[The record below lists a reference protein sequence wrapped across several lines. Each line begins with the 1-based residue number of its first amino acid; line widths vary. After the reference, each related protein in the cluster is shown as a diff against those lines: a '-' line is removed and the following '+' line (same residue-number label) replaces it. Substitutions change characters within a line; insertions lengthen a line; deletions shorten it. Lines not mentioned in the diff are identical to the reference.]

1 MSLLKWKKLA
11 KQKTE
16 LGNKINF
23 VHDTILKKQLGEKT
37 SQESFQKAFK
47 PITTK
52 LDEVAFR
59 NLNIPRLTKKRGKKL
74 GVPDYGIALE
84 DEDIPDY
91 GLDDF
96 FDEGLVP
103 ENKKQI
109 VPKPP
114 TYEESLKDILEG
126 KKQIYVDPQYFPEG
140 PQDMPPKYE
149 EDEEIDYALNVE
161 DEAIALKE
169 AEEAAEA
176 EEAEEVSANRILDHL
191 KLSNYD
197 DIEKQL
203 NQPEM
208 TPLMSR
214 NFLNRKVKDAK
225 IERNRLNGL
234 KAQVTHKYNKGE
246 MSKAERA
253 LQNKGI
259 DDVRVVLNQYIKY
272 QEIQAKMF
280 DDQMKK
286 GSGLKKKKRGGNIVF
301 FNDVKQ
307 LLKKLELIVGEI
319 LAGNTSIEMRNT
331 GVAILDMLLKTSKIN
346 KAQHEKLYKT
356 YFKI

>member
-23 VHDTILKKQLGEKT
+23 VHDTILKNQLGEKT

-59 NLNIPRLTKKRGKKL
+59 NLNIPRLTKKRGEKL

-114 TYEESLKDILEG
+114 TYEESLKDVLEG
-126 KKQIYVDPQYFPEG
+126 EKQIYVN
-140 PQDMPPKYE
+140 PQDLPPEYE
-149 EDEEIDYALNVE
+149 EDEEIDYALDEE
-161 DEAIALKE
+161 D
-169 AEEAAEA
+169 
-176 EEAEEVSANRILDHL
+176 SANMILDEL
-191 KLSNYD
+191 ELSNYD
-197 DIEKQL
+197 DIEKQI

-208 TPLMSR
+208 TQ
-214 NFLNRKVKDAK
+214 RKIKKYVNKKLKDAEFK
-225 IERNRLNGL
+225 RNQL
-234 KAQVTHKYNKGE
+234 KGYKTNVSKDYNKGMISE
-246 MSKAERA
+246 AQKTLDYKRIDNARA
-253 LQNKGI
+253 
-259 DDVRVVLNQYIKY
+259 VLNQYIKHY
-272 QEIQAKMF
+272 ENKL
-280 DDQMKK
+280 KE
-286 GSGLKKKKRGGNIVF
+286 GSGLKKRGGNIVF

-319 LAGNTSIEMRNT
+319 SAGNTSIEMRNT
-331 GVAILDMLLKTSKIN
+331 GVAILDMLLKTSKMN

-356 YFKI
+356 YFKVQNNPII

>member
-37 SQESFQKAFK
+37 SQESLQKVFK

-52 LDEVAFR
+52 LDDVAFR
-59 NLNIPRLTKKRGKKL
+59 NLNIPRLKKRGRNR
-74 GVPDYGIALE
+74 GVPDYAVGVE
-84 DEDIPDY
+84 DEDGGIPDY

-126 KKQIYVDPQYFPEG
+126 KKQIYVDPQYFPEE
-140 PQDMPPKYE
+140 PQDLPPEYE
-149 EDEEIDYALNVE
+149 EDEEIDYALDEE
-161 DEAIALKE
+161 DSDNI
-169 AEEAAEA
+169 
-176 EEAEEVSANRILDHL
+176 ILDDL
-191 KLSNYD
+191 GLSNYD

-203 NQPEM
+203 KQPEM
-208 TPLMSR
+208 TPRKIKRYIDKKLTDANIKR
-214 NFLNRKVKDAK
+214 NQLKGRKS
-225 IERNRLNGL
+225 
-234 KAQVTHKYNKGE
+234 QVSQAYNKGKISE
-246 MSKAERA
+246 AQKTMDYKR
-253 LQNKGI
+253 I
-259 DDVRVVLNQYIKY
+259 DNASAVLNQYIKHY
-272 QEIQAKMF
+272 ENKL
-280 DDQMKK
+280 KE
-286 GSGLKKKKRGGNIVF
+286 GSGLKKRGGNIVF
-301 FNDVKQ
+301 FNDAKQ

-319 LAGNTSIEMRNT
+319 SAGNTSIEMRNT

>member
-1 MSLLKWKKLA
+1 MSLLEWKKLA

-23 VHDTILKKQLGEKT
+23 VHDTILKNQLGEKT
-37 SQESFQKAFK
+37 SQESLQKVFK

-52 LDEVAFR
+52 LDDVAFR
-59 NLNIPRLTKKRGKKL
+59 NLNIPRLKKRGRNR
-74 GVPDYGIALE
+74 GVPDYPVGVE
-84 DEDIPDY
+84 DEDGGIPDY

-126 KKQIYVDPQYFPEG
+126 KKQIYVDPQYFPEE
-140 PQDMPPKYE
+140 PQDMPPEYE
-149 EDEEIDYALNVE
+149 EDED
-161 DEAIALKE
+161 
-169 AEEAAEA
+169 
-176 EEAEEVSANRILDHL
+176 SANMILDEL
-191 KLSNYD
+191 DLSNYD

-208 TPLMSR
+208 TPRKIKRYIDKKLTDANIKR
-214 NFLNRKVKDAK
+214 NQ
-225 IERNRLNGL
+225 L
-234 KAQVTHKYNKGE
+234 KGYKSQVSQAYNKGKISE
-246 MSKAERA
+246 AQKTMDYKRIDNARA
-253 LQNKGI
+253 
-259 DDVRVVLNQYIKY
+259 VLNQYIKHY
-272 QEIQAKMF
+272 ENKVETIQ
-280 DDQMKK
+280 
-286 GSGLKKKKRGGNIVF
+286 GSGIKKRGGNIVF

-356 YFKI
+356 YFKV

>member
-37 SQESFQKAFK
+37 SQESLQKVFK

-52 LDEVAFR
+52 LDDVAFR
-59 NLNIPRLTKKRGKKL
+59 NLNIPRLKKRGRNR
-74 GVPDYGIALE
+74 GVPDYAVGVE
-84 DEDIPDY
+84 DEDGGIPDY

-126 KKQIYVDPQYFPEG
+126 KKQIYVDPQYFPEE
-140 PQDMPPKYE
+140 PQDLPPEYE
-149 EDEEIDYALNVE
+149 EDEEIDYVLDEE
-161 DEAIALKE
+161 D
-169 AEEAAEA
+169 
-176 EEAEEVSANRILDHL
+176 SDNMILDEL
-191 KLSNYD
+191 DLSNYD

-203 NQPEM
+203 KQPEM
-208 TPLMSR
+208 TPRKIKRYIDKKLTDANIKR
-214 NFLNRKVKDAK
+214 NQ
-225 IERNRLNGL
+225 L
-234 KAQVTHKYNKGE
+234 KGYKSQVSQAYNKGKISE
-246 MSKAERA
+246 AQKTMDYKRIDNARA
-253 LQNKGI
+253 
-259 DDVRVVLNQYIKY
+259 VLNQYIKHY
-272 QEIQAKMF
+272 ENKVETIQ
-280 DDQMKK
+280 
-286 GSGLKKKKRGGNIVF
+286 GSGIKKRGGNIVF
-301 FNDVKQ
+301 FNDAKQ

-319 LAGNTSIEMRNT
+319 SAGNTSIEMRNT

>member
-37 SQESFQKAFK
+37 SQESLQKVFK

-52 LDEVAFR
+52 LDDVAFR
-59 NLNIPRLTKKRGKKL
+59 NLNIPRLKKRGRNR
-74 GVPDYGIALE
+74 GVPDYAVGVE
-84 DEDIPDY
+84 DEDGGIPDY

-126 KKQIYVDPQYFPEG
+126 KKQIYVDPQYFPEE
-140 PQDMPPKYE
+140 PQDLPPEYE
-149 EDEEIDYALNVE
+149 EDEEIDYALDEE
-161 DEAIALKE
+161 D
-169 AEEAAEA
+169 
-176 EEAEEVSANRILDHL
+176 SANKILDEL
-191 KLSNYD
+191 ELSNYD

-203 NQPEM
+203 KQPEM
-208 TPLMSR
+208 TPRKIKRYIDKKLTDANIKR
-214 NFLNRKVKDAK
+214 NQLKGRKS
-225 IERNRLNGL
+225 
-234 KAQVTHKYNKGE
+234 QVSQAYNKGKISE
-246 MSKAERA
+246 AQKTMDYKRIDNARA
-253 LQNKGI
+253 
-259 DDVRVVLNQYIKY
+259 VLNQYIKHY
-272 QEIQAKMF
+272 ENKVETIQ
-280 DDQMKK
+280 
-286 GSGLKKKKRGGNIVF
+286 GSGLKKRGGNIVF
-301 FNDVKQ
+301 FNDAKQ

>member
-1 MSLLKWKKLA
+1 MSLLEWKKLA

-23 VHDTILKKQLGEKT
+23 VHDTILKNQLGQKT
-37 SQESFQKAFK
+37 SQESLQKVFK

-52 LDEVAFR
+52 LDDVAFM

-74 GVPDYGIALE
+74 GVPDYAVNIE
-84 DEDIPDY
+84 DEDGGIPDY

-103 ENKKQI
+103 ENEKQI

-114 TYEESLKDILEG
+114 TYEESLQDILEG
-126 KKQIYVDPQYFPEG
+126 KKQIYVDPQYFPEE
-140 PQDMPPKYE
+140 PQDMPPEYE
-149 EDEEIDYALNVE
+149 EDEEIDYALDEE
-161 DEAIALKE
+161 D
-169 AEEAAEA
+169 
-176 EEAEEVSANRILDHL
+176 SANYILDDL
-191 KLSNYD
+191 GLSNYD
-197 DIEKQL
+197 TIEKQL

-208 TPLMSR
+208 TQR
-214 NFLNRKVKDAK
+214 RIKRYIDRKLEAAITK
-225 IERNRLNGL
+225 RYQLNGY
-234 KAQVTHKYNKGE
+234 KTQVSKKYNKGKIVE
-246 MSKAERA
+246 AEKNMEFKRIDNARA
-253 LQNKGI
+253 
-259 DDVRVVLNQYIKY
+259 VLNQYIKHY
-272 QEIQAKMF
+272 ENKVKM
-280 DDQMKK
+280 ME
-286 GSGLKKKKRGGNIVF
+286 GSGLKKRGGNIVF

-307 LLKKLELIVGEI
+307 LLKTLELIVGEI

>member
-37 SQESFQKAFK
+37 SQESLQKVFK

-52 LDEVAFR
+52 LDDVAFR
-59 NLNIPRLTKKRGKKL
+59 NLNIPRLKKRGRNR
-74 GVPDYGIALE
+74 GVPDYAVGVE
-84 DEDIPDY
+84 DEDGGIPDY

-126 KKQIYVDPQYFPEG
+126 KKQIYVDPQYFPEE
-140 PQDMPPKYE
+140 PQDMPPEYE
-149 EDEEIDYALNVE
+149 EDEEIDYALDEE
-161 DEAIALKE
+161 D
-169 AEEAAEA
+169 
-176 EEAEEVSANRILDHL
+176 SANMILDEL
-191 KLSNYD
+191 DLSNYD

-208 TPLMSR
+208 TQQKIKKYIDKKLTDANIKR
-214 NFLNRKVKDAK
+214 NQ
-225 IERNRLNGL
+225 L
-234 KAQVTHKYNKGE
+234 KGYKSQVSQAYNKGKISE
-246 MSKAERA
+246 AQKTMDYKRIDNARA
-253 LQNKGI
+253 
-259 DDVRVVLNQYIKY
+259 VLNQYIKHY
-272 QEIQAKMF
+272 GNKVETIQ
-280 DDQMKK
+280 
-286 GSGLKKKKRGGNIVF
+286 GSGIKKRGGNIVF

-319 LAGNTSIEMRNT
+319 SAGNTSIEMRNT

>member
-23 VHDTILKKQLGEKT
+23 VHDTILKNQLGEKT

-52 LDEVAFR
+52 LDEVAIR

-103 ENKKQI
+103 ENEKQI

-114 TYEESLKDILEG
+114 TYEESLMDILEG
-126 KKQIYVDPQYFPEG
+126 KKQYFPEES
-140 PQDMPPKYE
+140 QDMPPEYE
-149 EDEEIDYALNVE
+149 EDEEIDYALDEE
-161 DEAIALKE
+161 D
-169 AEEAAEA
+169 
-176 EEAEEVSANRILDHL
+176 SANMILDEL
-191 KLSNYD
+191 ELSNYD
-197 DIEKQL
+197 NIEKQI

-208 TPLMSR
+208 TP
-214 NFLNRKVKDAK
+214 RKIKRYIDKKLKDA
-225 IERNRLNGL
+225 EFRRNQLNGY
-234 KAQVTHKYNKGE
+234 KAAATKEYNRGEIGEAQKTMEHKRIDN
-246 MSKAERA
+246 ARA
-253 LQNKGI
+253 
-259 DDVRVVLNQYIKY
+259 VLNQYIKHY
-272 QEIQAKMF
+272 GNKVKM
-280 DDQMKK
+280 ME
-286 GSGLKKKKRGGNIVF
+286 GSGLKKRGGNIVF

-319 LAGNTSIEMRNT
+319 SAGNTSIEMRNT
-331 GVAILDMLLKTSKIN
+331 GVAILDMLLKTTKIN

>member
-23 VHDTILKKQLGEKT
+23 VHDTILKNQLGEKI

-52 LDEVAFR
+52 LDDVAFG

-74 GVPDYGIALE
+74 GEPDYGIALE

-103 ENKKQI
+103 ENKKQL

-114 TYEESLKDILEG
+114 TYEESLKDVLEG
-126 KKQIYVDPQYFPEG
+126 E
-140 PQDMPPKYE
+140 DMPPEYE
-149 EDEEIDYALNVE
+149 EDEEIDYALDKE
-161 DEAIALKE
+161 D
-169 AEEAAEA
+169 
-176 EEAEEVSANRILDHL
+176 SANMILDDL
-191 KLSNYD
+191 ELSNYD
-197 DIEKQL
+197 DIEKQINL
-203 NQPEM
+203 PEM
-208 TPLMSR
+208 TPR
-214 NFLNRKVKDAK
+214 KIEKYLNKKLKDADFR
-225 IERNRLNGL
+225 RNQL
-234 KAQVTHKYNKGE
+234 KGSKSQVSQAYNKGKIGE
-246 MSKAERA
+246 AENTMKHKSIDNARA
-253 LQNKGI
+253 
-259 DDVRVVLNQYIKY
+259 VLNQYIKHY
-272 QEIQAKMF
+272 ENKL
-280 DDQMKK
+280 KE
-286 GSGLKKKKRGGNIVF
+286 GSGLKKRGGNIVF

-319 LAGNTSIEMRNT
+319 SAGNTSIEMRNT

>member
-37 SQESFQKAFK
+37 SQESLQKVFK

-52 LDEVAFR
+52 LDDVAFM
-59 NLNIPRLTKKRGKKL
+59 NLNIPRLKKRGRNR
-74 GVPDYGIALE
+74 GVPDYAVGVE
-84 DEDIPDY
+84 DEDGGIPDY

-126 KKQIYVDPQYFPEG
+126 KKQIYVDPQYFPEE
-140 PQDMPPKYE
+140 PQDMPPEYK
-149 EDEEIDYALNVE
+149 EDEEIDYALDEE
-161 DEAIALKE
+161 D
-169 AEEAAEA
+169 
-176 EEAEEVSANRILDHL
+176 SANMILDEL
-191 KLSNYD
+191 DLSNYD

-208 TPLMSR
+208 TPRKIKRYIDKKLTDANIKR
-214 NFLNRKVKDAK
+214 NQ
-225 IERNRLNGL
+225 L
-234 KAQVTHKYNKGE
+234 KGYKSQVSQAYNKGKISE
-246 MSKAERA
+246 EQKTMDYKRIDNARA
-253 LQNKGI
+253 
-259 DDVRVVLNQYIKY
+259 VLNQYIKHY
-272 QEIQAKMF
+272 ENKVETIQ
-280 DDQMKK
+280 
-286 GSGLKKKKRGGNIVF
+286 GSGIKKRGGNIVF

>member
-1 MSLLKWKKLA
+1 MSLLEWKKLA

-23 VHDTILKKQLGEKT
+23 VHDTILKNQLGEKT

-52 LDEVAFR
+52 LDEVALR
-59 NLNIPRLTKKRGKKL
+59 NLNIPRLTKKRGKKQ

-96 FDEGLVP
+96 FYEGLVP
-103 ENKKQI
+103 ENEKQI

-114 TYEESLKDILEG
+114 TYEESLKDVLEG
-126 KKQIYVDPQYFPEG
+126 KKQTYVD
-140 PQDMPPKYE
+140 PQDMPPEYE
-149 EDEEIDYALNVE
+149 EDEEIDYALDEE
-161 DEAIALKE
+161 D
-169 AEEAAEA
+169 
-176 EEAEEVSANRILDHL
+176 SANMILDEL
-191 KLSNYD
+191 ELSNYD
-197 DIEKQL
+197 DIEKQI

-208 TPLMSR
+208 TQ
-214 NFLNRKVKDAK
+214 RKIKKYVNKKLKDAEHK
-225 IERNRLNGL
+225 RNQL
-234 KAQVTHKYNKGE
+234 KGRKTQVLLAYKKGDIGEAQKTIDFKRIDN
-246 MSKAERA
+246 ARA
-253 LQNKGI
+253 
-259 DDVRVVLNQYIKY
+259 VLNQYIKHY
-272 QEIQAKMF
+272 ANKVKTME
-280 DDQMKK
+280 
-286 GSGLKKKKRGGNIVF
+286 GSGLKKRGGNIVF

-307 LLKKLELIVGEI
+307 LLKQLELIVGEI

>member
-23 VHDTILKKQLGEKT
+23 VHDTILKNQLGEKT

-47 PITTK
+47 RITTK
-52 LDEVAFR
+52 LDDVMFR

-103 ENKKQI
+103 ENEKQI

-114 TYEESLKDILEG
+114 TYEESLQDILEG
-126 KKQIYVDPQYFPEG
+126 KKQIYVNPQYFPEQ
-140 PQDMPPKYE
+140 PQDMPPEYE
-149 EDEEIDYALNVE
+149 EDEEIDYALDEE
-161 DEAIALKE
+161 D
-169 AEEAAEA
+169 
-176 EEAEEVSANRILDHL
+176 SANMILDDL
-191 KLSNYD
+191 GLPNYD
-197 DIEKQL
+197 VIEKQL

-208 TPLMSR
+208 TQR
-214 NFLNRKVKDAK
+214 RIKRYIVKKLKLAIK
-225 IERNRLNGL
+225 KRHQLNGL
-234 KAQVTHKYNKGE
+234 KSQVSQAYNKGNIGE
-246 MSKAERA
+246 AQKTMDYKRIDNARA
-253 LQNKGI
+253 
-259 DDVRVVLNQYIKY
+259 VLNQYMKHY
-272 QEIQAKMF
+272 GNKVKM
-280 DDQMKK
+280 MK
-286 GSGLKKKKRGGNIVF
+286 GSGLKKRGGNIVF
-301 FNDVKQ
+301 FNEAKQ

>member
-23 VHDTILKKQLGEKT
+23 VHDTILKNQLGEKT

-52 LDEVAFR
+52 LDDVAFR
-59 NLNIPRLTKKRGKKL
+59 NLNKPRLTKKL
-74 GVPDYGIALE
+74 GVPDYAIPLE
-84 DEDIPDY
+84 DEVPDY

-126 KKQIYVDPQYFPEG
+126 KKQIYVDPQYFPEE
-140 PQDMPPKYE
+140 PQDMPPEYE
-149 EDEEIDYALNVE
+149 EDEEIDYALDEE
-161 DEAIALKE
+161 D
-169 AEEAAEA
+169 
-176 EEAEEVSANRILDHL
+176 SANAILDDL
-191 KLSNYD
+191 GLSNYD

-208 TPLMSR
+208 TQQ
-214 NFLNRKVKDAK
+214 K
-225 IERNRLNGL
+225 IKRYVNKKLEAAMKKRYQLNGL
-234 KAQVTHKYNKGE
+234 KSQVSQTYNKGKIGE
-246 MSKAERA
+246 AEKTMDYKRIDNARA
-253 LQNKGI
+253 
-259 DDVRVVLNQYIKY
+259 VLNQFIKHY
-272 QEIQAKMF
+272 ENKVKM
-280 DDQMKK
+280 ME
-286 GSGLKKKKRGGNIVF
+286 GSGLKKRGGNIVF
-301 FNDVKQ
+301 FNNVKQ

>member
-37 SQESFQKAFK
+37 SQESLQKVFK

-52 LDEVAFR
+52 LDDVAFR
-59 NLNIPRLTKKRGKKL
+59 NLNIPRLKKRGRNR
-74 GVPDYGIALE
+74 GVPDYAVGVE
-84 DEDIPDY
+84 DEDGGIPDY

-126 KKQIYVDPQYFPEG
+126 KKQIYVDPQYFPEE
-140 PQDMPPKYE
+140 PQDLPPEYE
-149 EDEEIDYALNVE
+149 EDEEIDYALDEE
-161 DEAIALKE
+161 D
-169 AEEAAEA
+169 
-176 EEAEEVSANRILDHL
+176 SANMILDEL
-191 KLSNYD
+191 ELSNYD
-197 DIEKQL
+197 DIEKQIIQL
-203 NQPEM
+203 EM
-208 TPLMSR
+208 TPRKIKRYIDKKLTDANIKRNQLKGRKSQVSR
-214 NFLNRKVKDAK
+214 A
-225 IERNRLNGL
+225 
-234 KAQVTHKYNKGE
+234 YNKGKISE
-246 MSKAERA
+246 AQKTMDYKRIDNARA
-253 LQNKGI
+253 
-259 DDVRVVLNQYIKY
+259 VLNQFIKHY
-272 QEIQAKMF
+272 ENKL
-280 DDQMKK
+280 KE
-286 GSGLKKKKRGGNIVF
+286 GSGLKKRGGNIVF
-301 FNDVKQ
+301 FNDAKQ

-319 LAGNTSIEMRNT
+319 SAGNTSIEMRNT

>member
-37 SQESFQKAFK
+37 SQESLQKVFK

-52 LDEVAFR
+52 LDDVAFR
-59 NLNIPRLTKKRGKKL
+59 NLNIPRLKKRGRNR
-74 GVPDYGIALE
+74 GVPDYAVGVE
-84 DEDIPDY
+84 DEDGGIPDY

-126 KKQIYVDPQYFPEG
+126 KKQIYVDPQYFPEE
-140 PQDMPPKYE
+140 PQDLPPEYE
-149 EDEEIDYALNVE
+149 EDEEIDYALDEE
-161 DEAIALKE
+161 D
-169 AEEAAEA
+169 
-176 EEAEEVSANRILDHL
+176 SDNMILDDL
-191 KLSNYD
+191 GLSNYD

-203 NQPEM
+203 KQPEM
-208 TPLMSR
+208 TPRKIKRYIDKKLTYANIKR
-214 NFLNRKVKDAK
+214 NQLKGRKS
-225 IERNRLNGL
+225 
-234 KAQVTHKYNKGE
+234 QVSQAYNKGKIGE
-246 MSKAERA
+246 AQKTMDYKR
-253 LQNKGI
+253 I
-259 DDVRVVLNQYIKY
+259 DNASAVLNQYIKHY
-272 QEIQAKMF
+272 ENKL
-280 DDQMKK
+280 KK
-286 GSGLKKKKRGGNIVF
+286 GSGLKKRGGNIVF
-301 FNDVKQ
+301 FNDAKQ

-319 LAGNTSIEMRNT
+319 SAGNTSIEMRNT

>member
-23 VHDTILKKQLGEKT
+23 VHDTILKNQLGEKT

-52 LDEVAFR
+52 LDDVVLR
-59 NLNIPRLTKKRGKKL
+59 NFNIPRLTKKRGEKL
-74 GVPDYGIALE
+74 GVPDYGIAIE

-114 TYEESLKDILEG
+114 TYEESLQDILEG
-126 KKQIYVDPQYFPEG
+126 KKQIYVNPQYFPEE
-140 PQDMPPKYE
+140 PQDMPPEYE
-149 EDEEIDYALNVE
+149 EDEEIDYALDEE
-161 DEAIALKE
+161 D
-169 AEEAAEA
+169 
-176 EEAEEVSANRILDHL
+176 SANTILDDL
-191 KLSNYD
+191 GLPNYNA
-197 DIEKQL
+197 IEKQL

-208 TPLMSR
+208 TQKRIKRYVDKQL
-214 NFLNRKVKDAK
+214 KDAEFK
-225 IERNRLNGL
+225 RHQL
-234 KAQVTHKYNKGE
+234 KGYKSQVSQAYNKGKIGE
-246 MSKAERA
+246 AQKTLDYKR
-253 LQNKGI
+253 I
-259 DDVRVVLNQYIKY
+259 DNARVVLNQYIKHY
-272 QEIQAKMF
+272 ENKVK
-280 DDQMKK
+280 MKK
-286 GSGLKKKKRGGNIVF
+286 GSGLKRRGGNIVF

-331 GVAILDMLLKTSKIN
+331 GVAILDILLKTSKIN

>member
-23 VHDTILKKQLGEKT
+23 VHDTILKNQLGEKT
-37 SQESFQKAFK
+37 SQESFKKAFK

-52 LDEVAFR
+52 LDDVAFR
-59 NLNIPRLTKKRGKKL
+59 NLNIPRLTKKL
-74 GVPDYGIALE
+74 GVPDYGIAIE

-96 FDEGLVP
+96 FDEGLGP
-103 ENKKQI
+103 ENEKQI

-114 TYEESLKDILEG
+114 TYEESLKDVLEG
-126 KKQIYVDPQYFPEG
+126 KKQIYVNPQYFPEE
-140 PQDMPPKYE
+140 PQDMPPEYE
-149 EDEEIDYALNVE
+149 EDEEIDYALDKE
-161 DEAIALKE
+161 D
-169 AEEAAEA
+169 
-176 EEAEEVSANRILDHL
+176 SANMILDDL
-191 KLSNYD
+191 DLSNYD
-197 DIEKQL
+197 DIEKQI

-208 TPLMSR
+208 TQKKIKLYV
-214 NFLNRKVKDAK
+214 NKKLKDAITK
-225 IERNRLNGL
+225 RNQL
-234 KAQVTHKYNKGE
+234 KGYKSQVTQTYNKGKIGE
-246 MSKAERA
+246 AQKTLEYKRIDNARA
-253 LQNKGI
+253 
-259 DDVRVVLNQYIKY
+259 VLNQYIKHY
-272 QEIQAKMF
+272 ENKVKM
-280 DDQMKK
+280 MK
-286 GSGLKKKKRGGNIVF
+286 GSGIKKRGGNIVF

>member
-1 MSLLKWKKLA
+1 MSLFKWKKLA

-23 VHDTILKKQLGEKT
+23 VHDTILKNQLGEKT

-52 LDEVAFR
+52 LDDVAFR
-59 NLNIPRLTKKRGKKL
+59 NLNKPRLTKKL
-74 GVPDYGIALE
+74 GVPDYAIPLE
-84 DEDIPDY
+84 DEVPDY

-103 ENKKQI
+103 ENEKQI

-126 KKQIYVDPQYFPEG
+126 KKQIYVDPQYFPEE
-140 PQDMPPKYE
+140 PQDMPPEYE
-149 EDEEIDYALNVE
+149 EDEEIDYALDEE
-161 DEAIALKE
+161 D
-169 AEEAAEA
+169 
-176 EEAEEVSANRILDHL
+176 SANMILDDL
-191 KLSNYD
+191 GISNYD
-197 DIEKQL
+197 DIEKRL

-208 TPLMSR
+208 TQKKIKLYV
-214 NFLNRKVKDAK
+214 NKKLKDAEFK
-225 IERNRLNGL
+225 RHQL
-234 KAQVTHKYNKGE
+234 KGYKSQVSQAYNKGKISE
-246 MSKAERA
+246 AQKTMDYKRIDNARA
-253 LQNKGI
+253 
-259 DDVRVVLNQYIKY
+259 VLNQYIQHYANKVKTM
-272 QEIQAKMF
+272 E
-280 DDQMKK
+280 
-286 GSGLKKKKRGGNIVF
+286 GSGLKKRGGNIVF

>member
-1 MSLLKWKKLA
+1 MSLLEWKKLA

-23 VHDTILKKQLGEKT
+23 VHDTILKNQLGEKT
-37 SQESFQKAFK
+37 SQESLQKVFK

-52 LDEVAFR
+52 LDDVAFR
-59 NLNIPRLTKKRGKKL
+59 NLNIPRLKKRGRNR
-74 GVPDYGIALE
+74 GVPDYAVGVE
-84 DEDIPDY
+84 DEDGGIPDY

-96 FDEGLVP
+96 FDEGLP

-126 KKQIYVDPQYFPEG
+126 KKQIYVDPQYFPEE
-140 PQDMPPKYE
+140 PQDLPPEYE
-149 EDEEIDYALNVE
+149 EDEEIDYALDEE
-161 DEAIALKE
+161 D
-169 AEEAAEA
+169 
-176 EEAEEVSANRILDHL
+176 SANMILDEL
-191 KLSNYD
+191 ELSNYD

-203 NQPEM
+203 ERPEM
-208 TPLMSR
+208 PKKQIKPFLKKKVEAANHKR
-214 NFLNRKVKDAK
+214 NQLKGRKS
-225 IERNRLNGL
+225 
-234 KAQVTHKYNKGE
+234 QVSQEYNKGKIGE
-246 MSKAERA
+246 AEKT
-253 LQNKGI
+253 LKYKKI
-259 DDVRVVLNQYIKY
+259 DNERVVLNQYIKHY
-272 QEIQAKMF
+272 ENKVKTME
-280 DDQMKK
+280 
-286 GSGLKKKKRGGNIVF
+286 GSGLKKRGGNIVF
-301 FNDVKQ
+301 FNDAKQ

>member
-37 SQESFQKAFK
+37 SQESLQKVFK

-52 LDEVAFR
+52 LDDVAFR
-59 NLNIPRLTKKRGKKL
+59 NLNIPRLKKCGRNR
-74 GVPDYGIALE
+74 GVPDYAVGVE
-84 DEDIPDY
+84 DEDGGIPDY

-126 KKQIYVDPQYFPEG
+126 KKQIYVDPQYFPEE
-140 PQDMPPKYE
+140 PQDLPPEYE
-149 EDEEIDYALNVE
+149 EDEEIDYALDDE
-161 DEAIALKE
+161 DS
-169 AEEAAEA
+169 
-176 EEAEEVSANRILDHL
+176 VNMILDDL
-191 KLSNYD
+191 GLSNYD

-203 NQPEM
+203 ERPEM
-208 TPLMSR
+208 PKKQIKPFLKKKLEAANHKR
-214 NFLNRKVKDAK
+214 NQLKGRKT
-225 IERNRLNGL
+225 
-234 KAQVTHKYNKGE
+234 QVSQAYNKGKIGE
-246 MSKAERA
+246 AEKTLKYKKIDNERA
-253 LQNKGI
+253 
-259 DDVRVVLNQYIKY
+259 VLNQFIKHY
-272 QEIQAKMF
+272 ENKL
-280 DDQMKK
+280 KE
-286 GSGLKKKKRGGNIVF
+286 GSGLKKRGGNIVF
-301 FNDVKQ
+301 FNDAKQ

-356 YFKI
+356 YFKV

>member
-37 SQESFQKAFK
+37 SQESLQKVFK

-52 LDEVAFR
+52 LDDVAFM
-59 NLNIPRLTKKRGKKL
+59 NLNIPRLKKRGRNR
-74 GVPDYGIALE
+74 GVPDYAVGVE
-84 DEDIPDY
+84 DEDGGIPDY

-126 KKQIYVDPQYFPEG
+126 KKQIYVDPQYFPEE
-140 PQDMPPKYE
+140 PQDLPPEYE
-149 EDEEIDYALNVE
+149 EDEEIDYALDEE
-161 DEAIALKE
+161 D
-169 AEEAAEA
+169 
-176 EEAEEVSANRILDHL
+176 SANMILDEL
-191 KLSNYD
+191 ELSNYD
-197 DIEKQL
+197 DIEKQII
-203 NQPEM
+203 QPEM
-208 TPLMSR
+208 TPRKIKRYIDKKLTDANIKR
-214 NFLNRKVKDAK
+214 NQLKGRKS
-225 IERNRLNGL
+225 
-234 KAQVTHKYNKGE
+234 QVSQAYNKGKISE
-246 MSKAERA
+246 AQKTMDYKRIDNARA
-253 LQNKGI
+253 
-259 DDVRVVLNQYIKY
+259 VLNQYIKHY
-272 QEIQAKMF
+272 ENKVETIQ
-280 DDQMKK
+280 
-286 GSGLKKKKRGGNIVF
+286 GSGIKKRGGNIVF

-356 YFKI
+356 YFKV

>member
-37 SQESFQKAFK
+37 SQESLQKVFK

-52 LDEVAFR
+52 LDDVAFR
-59 NLNIPRLTKKRGKKL
+59 NLNIPRLKKRGRNR
-74 GVPDYGIALE
+74 GVPDYAVGVE
-84 DEDIPDY
+84 DEDGGIPDY

-126 KKQIYVDPQYFPEG
+126 KKQIYVDPQYFPEE
-140 PQDMPPKYE
+140 PQDMPPEYE
-149 EDEEIDYALNVE
+149 EDEEIDYALDEE
-161 DEAIALKE
+161 D
-169 AEEAAEA
+169 
-176 EEAEEVSANRILDHL
+176 SANMILDEL
-191 KLSNYD
+191 DLSNYD

-208 TPLMSR
+208 TPRKIKRYIDKKLTDANIKR
-214 NFLNRKVKDAK
+214 NQ
-225 IERNRLNGL
+225 L
-234 KAQVTHKYNKGE
+234 KGYKSQVSQAYNKGKISE
-246 MSKAERA
+246 AQKTMDYKRIDNARA
-253 LQNKGI
+253 
-259 DDVRVVLNQYIKY
+259 VLNQYIKHY
-272 QEIQAKMF
+272 ENKVETIQ
-280 DDQMKK
+280 
-286 GSGLKKKKRGGNIVF
+286 GSGIKKRGGNIVF

>member
-1 MSLLKWKKLA
+1 MSLLEWKKLA

-23 VHDTILKKQLGEKT
+23 VHDTILKNQLGEKT
-37 SQESFQKAFK
+37 SQESLQKVFK

-52 LDEVAFR
+52 LDDVAFR
-59 NLNIPRLTKKRGKKL
+59 NLNIPRLKKRGRNQ
-74 GVPDYGIALE
+74 GVPDYAVGVE
-84 DEDIPDY
+84 DEDGGIPDY

-114 TYEESLKDILEG
+114 AYEESLKDILEG
-126 KKQIYVDPQYFPEG
+126 KKQIYVDPQYFPEE
-140 PQDMPPKYE
+140 PQDLPPKYE
-149 EDEEIDYALNVE
+149 EDEEIDYALDEE
-161 DEAIALKE
+161 DS
-169 AEEAAEA
+169 
-176 EEAEEVSANRILDHL
+176 VNMILDDL
-191 KLSNYD
+191 GLSNYD
-197 DIEKQL
+197 DIEKRL
-203 NQPEM
+203 NLPEM
-208 TPLMSR
+208 TQLKIKKYV
-214 NFLNRKVKDAK
+214 NKKLKDA
-225 IERNRLNGL
+225 EFRRNQL
-234 KAQVTHKYNKGE
+234 KGHKSQVSQAYNKGKIGE
-246 MSKAERA
+246 AQKTMDYKR
-253 LQNKGI
+253 I
-259 DDVRVVLNQYIKY
+259 DNASAVLNQYIKHY
-272 QEIQAKMF
+272 ENKVKM
-280 DDQMKK
+280 ME
-286 GSGLKKKKRGGNIVF
+286 GSGLKKRGGNIVF

-319 LAGNTSIEMRNT
+319 SAGNTSIEMRNT

>member
-1 MSLLKWKKLA
+1 MSLLEWKKLA

-23 VHDTILKKQLGEKT
+23 VHDTILKNQLGEKT
-37 SQESFQKAFK
+37 SQESLQKVFK

-52 LDEVAFR
+52 LDDVAFR
-59 NLNIPRLTKKRGKKL
+59 NLNIPRLKKRGRNR
-74 GVPDYGIALE
+74 GVPDYAVGVE
-84 DEDIPDY
+84 DEDGGIPDY

-126 KKQIYVDPQYFPEG
+126 EDLPPE
-140 PQDMPPKYE
+140 YE
-149 EDEEIDYALNVE
+149 EDEEIDYALDEE
-161 DEAIALKE
+161 D
-169 AEEAAEA
+169 
-176 EEAEEVSANRILDHL
+176 SANMILDEL
-191 KLSNYD
+191 ELSNYD
-197 DIEKQL
+197 DIEKQII
-203 NQPEM
+203 QPEM
-208 TPLMSR
+208 TP
-214 NFLNRKVKDAK
+214 RKIKRYIDKKLKDA
-225 IERNRLNGL
+225 EFRRNQL
-234 KAQVTHKYNKGE
+234 KGYKSNISKDYNKGKIGE
-246 MSKAERA
+246 AQKTMDYKRIDNARA
-253 LQNKGI
+253 
-259 DDVRVVLNQYIKY
+259 VLNQYIKHY
-272 QEIQAKMF
+272 ANKVKTME
-280 DDQMKK
+280 
-286 GSGLKKKKRGGNIVF
+286 GSGLKKRGGNIVF

-319 LAGNTSIEMRNT
+319 SAGNTSIEMRNT

>member
-1 MSLLKWKKLA
+1 MSLLEWKKLA

-23 VHDTILKKQLGEKT
+23 VHDTILKNQLGEKT
-37 SQESFQKAFK
+37 SQESLQKVFK

-52 LDEVAFR
+52 LDDVAFR
-59 NLNIPRLTKKRGKKL
+59 NLNIPRLKKRGRNR
-74 GVPDYGIALE
+74 GVPDYAVGVE
-84 DEDIPDY
+84 DEDGGIPDY

-126 KKQIYVDPQYFPEG
+126 KKQIYVDPQYFPEE
-140 PQDMPPKYE
+140 PQDMPPEYE
-149 EDEEIDYALNVE
+149 EDEEIDYALDEE
-161 DEAIALKE
+161 D
-169 AEEAAEA
+169 
-176 EEAEEVSANRILDHL
+176 SANMILDEL
-191 KLSNYD
+191 DLSNYD
-197 DIEKQL
+197 AIEKQL

-208 TPLMSR
+208 TPRKIKRYIDKKLTDANIKR
-214 NFLNRKVKDAK
+214 NQ
-225 IERNRLNGL
+225 L
-234 KAQVTHKYNKGE
+234 KGYKSQVSQAYNKGKISE
-246 MSKAERA
+246 AQKTMDYKRIDNARA
-253 LQNKGI
+253 I
-259 DDVRVVLNQYIKY
+259 LNQYIKHY
-272 QEIQAKMF
+272 ENKVKTME
-280 DDQMKK
+280 
-286 GSGLKKKKRGGNIVF
+286 GSGLKKRGGNIVF

>member
-23 VHDTILKKQLGEKT
+23 VHDTILKNQLGEKI

-52 LDEVAFR
+52 LDDVAFR
-59 NLNIPRLTKKRGKKL
+59 NLNIPRLTKKRGKKQD
-74 GVPDYGIALE
+74 VPDYGIALE

-103 ENKKQI
+103 ENEKQI

-114 TYEESLKDILEG
+114 TYEESLKDISEG
-126 KKQIYVDPQYFPEG
+126 KKKTYVDPQYLPEK
-140 PQDMPPKYE
+140 PQDMPPEYE
-149 EDEEIDYALNVE
+149 EDEDIDYALDEE
-161 DEAIALKE
+161 DS
-169 AEEAAEA
+169 
-176 EEAEEVSANRILDHL
+176 VNMILDEL
-191 KLSNYD
+191 ELSNYD

-203 NQPEM
+203 ERPEM
-208 TPLMSR
+208 PKSQIKP
-214 NFLNRKVKDAK
+214 FLKKKLKDADHK
-225 IERNRLNGL
+225 RQQL
-234 KAQVTHKYNKGE
+234 KGHKSQISQAYNKGKIGE
-246 MSKAERA
+246 AEKTLEYKKIDNARA
-253 LQNKGI
+253 
-259 DDVRVVLNQYIKY
+259 VLNQYIEFYKN
-272 QEIQAKMF
+272 KVKTM
-280 DDQMKK
+280 K
-286 GSGLKKKKRGGNIVF
+286 GSGLKKRGGNIVF

-356 YFKI
+356 YFKV

>member
-1 MSLLKWKKLA
+1 MSLLEWKKLA

-23 VHDTILKKQLGEKT
+23 VHDTILKNQLGEKT
-37 SQESFQKAFK
+37 SQESLQKVFK

-52 LDEVAFR
+52 LDDVAFR
-59 NLNIPRLTKKRGKKL
+59 NLNIPRLKKRGKKQ
-74 GVPDYGIALE
+74 GIPDYGIALE

-114 TYEESLKDILEG
+114 TYEESLMDVLEG
-126 KKQIYVDPQYFPEG
+126 E
-140 PQDMPPKYE
+140 DMPPEYE
-149 EDEEIDYALNVE
+149 EDEEIDYALDEE
-161 DEAIALKE
+161 DS
-169 AEEAAEA
+169 
-176 EEAEEVSANRILDHL
+176 VNMILDEL

-208 TPLMSR
+208 TP
-214 NFLNRKVKDAK
+214 RKIKRYIDKKLKDAEFRRNQLKGKKANISKEYSKGK
-225 IERNRLNGL
+225 IGE
-234 KAQVTHKYNKGE
+234 AQKTMDYKRIDN
-246 MSKAERA
+246 ARA
-253 LQNKGI
+253 
-259 DDVRVVLNQYIKY
+259 VLNQYIKHY
-272 QEIQAKMF
+272 ENKVKM
-280 DDQMKK
+280 ME
-286 GSGLKKKKRGGNIVF
+286 GSGLKKRGGNIVF

-307 LLKKLELIVGEI
+307 LIKKLELIVGEI

-331 GVAILDMLLKTSKIN
+331 GAAILDMLLRKSEIN

-356 YFKI
+356 YFEI

>member
-37 SQESFQKAFK
+37 SQESLQKVFK

-52 LDEVAFR
+52 LDDVAFM
-59 NLNIPRLTKKRGKKL
+59 NLNIPQLKKRGRNR
-74 GVPDYGIALE
+74 GVPDYAVGVE
-84 DEDIPDY
+84 DEDGGIPDY

-126 KKQIYVDPQYFPEG
+126 KKQIYVDPQYFPEE
-140 PQDMPPKYE
+140 PQDLPPEYE
-149 EDEEIDYALNVE
+149 EDEEIDYALDDE
-161 DEAIALKE
+161 DS
-169 AEEAAEA
+169 
-176 EEAEEVSANRILDHL
+176 VNMILDDL
-191 KLSNYD
+191 GLSNYD

-203 NQPEM
+203 ERPEM
-208 TPLMSR
+208 PKKQIKPFLKKKLEAANHKR
-214 NFLNRKVKDAK
+214 NQLKGRKT
-225 IERNRLNGL
+225 
-234 KAQVTHKYNKGE
+234 QVSQAYNKGKIGE
-246 MSKAERA
+246 AEKTLKYKKIDNERA
-253 LQNKGI
+253 
-259 DDVRVVLNQYIKY
+259 VLNQFIKHY
-272 QEIQAKMF
+272 ENKL
-280 DDQMKK
+280 KE
-286 GSGLKKKKRGGNIVF
+286 GSGLKKRGGNIVF
-301 FNDVKQ
+301 FNDAKQ

-319 LAGNTSIEMRNT
+319 SAGNTSIEMRNT

>member
-1 MSLLKWKKLA
+1 MSLLEWKKLA

-23 VHDTILKKQLGEKT
+23 VHDTILKNQLGEKT
-37 SQESFQKAFK
+37 SQESLQKVFK

-52 LDEVAFR
+52 LDDVAFR
-59 NLNIPRLTKKRGKKL
+59 NLNIPRLKKRDRKQ
-74 GVPDYGIALE
+74 GVPDYAVGVE
-84 DEDIPDY
+84 DEDGGIPDY

-114 TYEESLKDILEG
+114 TYEESLKDVLEG
-126 KKQIYVDPQYFPEG
+126 EKQIYVDPQYFPEE
-140 PQDMPPKYE
+140 PQDMPPEYE
-149 EDEEIDYALNVE
+149 EDEEIDYALDDE
-161 DEAIALKE
+161 D
-169 AEEAAEA
+169 
-176 EEAEEVSANRILDHL
+176 SANMILDEL
-191 KLSNYD
+191 ELSNYD
-197 DIEKQL
+197 DIEKQI

-208 TPLMSR
+208 TQ
-214 NFLNRKVKDAK
+214 RKIKKYVNKKLKDA
-225 IERNRLNGL
+225 EFRRNQL
-234 KAQVTHKYNKGE
+234 KGKKGNISKEYNKGKIGE
-246 MSKAERA
+246 AEKTMKHKR
-253 LQNKGI
+253 I
-259 DDVRVVLNQYIKY
+259 DNARVVLNQYIKHY
-272 QEIQAKMF
+272 ENKVEM
-280 DDQMKK
+280 ME
-286 GSGLKKKKRGGNIVF
+286 GSGFKKRGGNIVF

>member
-1 MSLLKWKKLA
+1 MSLLEWKKLA

-23 VHDTILKKQLGEKT
+23 VHDTILKNQLGEKT
-37 SQESFQKAFK
+37 SQESLQKVFK

-52 LDEVAFR
+52 LDDVAFM
-59 NLNIPRLTKKRGKKL
+59 NLNIPRLKKRGRNR
-74 GVPDYGIALE
+74 GVPDYAVGVE
-84 DEDIPDY
+84 DEDGGIPDY

-114 TYEESLKDILEG
+114 TYEESLKDVLEG
-126 KKQIYVDPQYFPEG
+126 KKQIYVDPQYFPEE
-140 PQDMPPKYE
+140 PQDLPPEYE
-149 EDEEIDYALNVE
+149 EDEEIDYALDEE
-161 DEAIALKE
+161 D
-169 AEEAAEA
+169 
-176 EEAEEVSANRILDHL
+176 SANMILDEL
-191 KLSNYD
+191 ELSNYD

-208 TPLMSR
+208 TP
-214 NFLNRKVKDAK
+214 RKIKRYIDKKLKDAIK
-225 IERNRLNGL
+225 VRNQL
-234 KAQVTHKYNKGE
+234 KGRKSQASQAYNKGNLSE
-246 MSKAERA
+246 VEKTLVFKILDNE
-253 LQNKGI
+253 
-259 DDVRVVLNQYIKY
+259 RVVVNQYIKHY
-272 QEIQAKMF
+272 ENKVKTME
-280 DDQMKK
+280 
-286 GSGLKKKKRGGNIVF
+286 GSGLKKRGGNIVF

>member
-1 MSLLKWKKLA
+1 MSLLEWKKLA

-23 VHDTILKKQLGEKT
+23 VHDTILKNQLGEKI

-52 LDEVAFR
+52 LDDVAFR

-96 FDEGLVP
+96 FDEGLIP
-103 ENKKQI
+103 ENEKQI

-114 TYEESLKDILEG
+114 TYEESLKDVFEG
-126 KKQIYVDPQYFPEG
+126 KKQIYVNPQNFPEE
-140 PQDMPPKYE
+140 PQDMPPEYE
-149 EDEEIDYALNVE
+149 EDEEIDYALDEE
-161 DEAIALKE
+161 D
-169 AEEAAEA
+169 
-176 EEAEEVSANRILDHL
+176 SANMILDDL
-191 KLSNYD
+191 GLSNYD

-203 NQPEM
+203 SQPEM
-208 TPLMSR
+208 TQRRIKRYIDKKLESAIKKR
-214 NFLNRKVKDAK
+214 HQ
-225 IERNRLNGL
+225 LNGL
-234 KAQVTHKYNKGE
+234 KSQVSHAYKKEKIGE
-246 MSKAERA
+246 AEKTQEYKRIDNARA
-253 LQNKGI
+253 
-259 DDVRVVLNQYIKY
+259 VLNQYIKHY
-272 QEIQAKMF
+272 ENKVE
-280 DDQMKK
+280 MKK
-286 GSGLKKKKRGGNIVF
+286 GSGLKKRGGNIVF

-307 LLKKLELIVGEI
+307 LLEKLELIVGEI

-331 GVAILDMLLKTSKIN
+331 GVAILDMLLKSSTIN